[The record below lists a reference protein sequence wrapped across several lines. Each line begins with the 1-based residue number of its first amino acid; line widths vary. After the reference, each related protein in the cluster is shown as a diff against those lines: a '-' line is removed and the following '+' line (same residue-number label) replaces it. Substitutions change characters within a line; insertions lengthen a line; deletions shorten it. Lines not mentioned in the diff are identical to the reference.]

1 MRLVLR
7 IALGLLLTTVARAD
21 SFTYTFLG
29 QNFNLYGTM
38 SGELVSPGI
47 YQVTGMTGA
56 IIPGQDPPLNE
67 IYALLSPGEFNHAD
81 NLLFANEPYV
91 DPFGINFM
99 MGSGVIYALTHDQ
112 IGYVIL
118 GCVNGGCTDIS
129 QNRGVLEVA
138 STVPEPSSLLL
149 LASGLGLLGTQIR
162 RTGFRRV

>member
-1 MRLVLR
+1 MRFFLR
-7 IALGLLLTTVARAD
+7 IALGLLLATTARAD
-21 SFTYTFLG
+21 SFNYTFLG

-38 SGELVSPGI
+38 YGETVSPGV
-47 YQVTGMTGA
+47 YQITGMTGA

-91 DPFGINFM
+91 DAFGINFM

-112 IGYVIL
+112 LGYVIL
-118 GCVNGGCTDIS
+118 GCRNASCTDIS
-129 QNRGVLEVA
+129 QNRGVLEVT

-149 LASGLGLLGTQIR
+149 VISGFSLIAVQIR
-162 RTGFRRV
+162 RIRSSGV